1 MAASTNFSS
10 SVSSHASQGSH
21 SVTTPL
27 GTPSGPARTN
37 SWRVPGPSTRYHKS
51 EHARPKPTPRSSTTG
66 QHVRNQSSLSTRSS
80 HTEASG
86 IPSPLA
92 RLNFTRDSPKDYSYN
107 PNDTIKPRNSPA
119 TPLRSPHLASNNFNN
134 LRFQGSPFSDY
145 FTDDAKSVDHNAP
158 YHPSDPAQKL
168 LLRLNNLGGDILRLG
183 LQDDSLSEFNEKLCT
198 LEAMVNDGGYS
209 DEGSLTEERDRRNSF
224 PGRFYVEDHS
234 QSHEARERILS
245 PEHSTKSRL
254 SAVWMA
260 DACEYA
266 DTFTQTDL
274 EPQHGL
280 GVSYATS
287 SMQTERGVSKD
298 MAESSVWI
306 NNYADISTQ
315 TTDDGLVADL
325 QEVVERLAKANDSL
339 RQRYDQSK
347 DVCDTQAVQIEDLTT
362 QLMIVKSEN
371 DSLKQDLG
379 FDHSELLFLKL
390 QLQALEVQ
398 KENYDH
404 NNHVLLAEDFAQW
417 KADWDSVDARLRSRR
432 QKNRVTSAD
441 IKDLPSLDNE
451 TIVKPEDQGNWQLET
466 RKHRHGRVHS
476 ITLKRVD
483 EREAQAE
490 DGALIDSHFDIPASP
505 VVKTVYTEQST
516 QTEDETPE
524 DQTTQ
529 AEVLSFVTQET
540 QTDSEPSV
548 SLSTSDI
555 KSQQTEPVETIEA
568 DIEVDNESSSS
579 FANSE
584 IKSQHIEPIVVVK
597 AEDELD
603 NESSIS
609 FSTSDIKVQQTEP
622 VEVAKAEDD
631 TEEEDE
637 EEEEEISDESQP
649 ISPCCEKEHL
659 CTACGEKID
668 YSSEDEEVETKT
680 PWQELCDGLVAFAGM
695 QRE

>member
-1 MAASTNFSS
+1 MEYRKASNRSTLDNATTLINLRQNPTMAASTNFSS
-10 SVSSHASQGSH
+10 SVSSHASQGSQ

-27 GTPSGPARTN
+27 GTPSGPLRTT

-51 EHARPKPTPRSSTTG
+51 EHARPKPMPRSSTTG

-119 TPLRSPHLASNNFNN
+119 TPLRSPHMASNNFNN

-145 FTDDAKSVDHNAP
+145 FTDDAKSVDHDAP

-183 LQDDSLSEFNEKLCT
+183 LQDDSLAEFNEKLCV

-209 DEGSLTEERDRRNSF
+209 DEGSLTEERDRRSSF
-224 PGRFYVEDHS
+224 TGRFYNDDHS
-234 QSHEARERILS
+234 QGHEARDRLLS
-245 PEHSTKSRL
+245 PEHSNKSRL

-266 DTFTQTDL
+266 DTFTQT
-274 EPQHGL
+274 EEE
-280 GVSYATS
+280 AI
-287 SMQTERGVSKD
+287 KD

-306 NNYADISTQ
+306 NNYAESSTQ

-325 QEVVERLAKANDSL
+325 QEVVERLAKANESL

-347 DVCDTQAVQIEDLTT
+347 DVCDTQAVQIEELAT
-362 QLMIVKSEN
+362 QLMTVKSEN

-404 NNHVLLAEDFAQW
+404 NNHVLLAEDFVQW

-451 TIVKPEDQGNWQLET
+451 TNIRPEDQGNWQLET

-476 ITLKRVD
+476 ITLKRLD
-483 EREAQAE
+483 EPEFQAE
-490 DGALIDSHFDIPASP
+490 EGALIDSHFDIPASP
-505 VVKTVYTEQST
+505 VIKTIYSEQST
-516 QTEDETPE
+516 QTEDAPSE
-524 DQTTQ
+524 DDTTQ
-529 AEVLSFVTQET
+529 TGVSDPVTQGT
-540 QTDSEPSV
+540 QTDSEPPL
-548 SLSTSDI
+548 SLSSSDI
-555 KSQQTEPVETIEA
+555 KSQQTEPIESAKA
-568 DIEVDNESSSS
+568 DNGTS
-579 FANSE
+579 
-584 IKSQHIEPIVVVK
+584 
-597 AEDELD
+597 LT
-603 NESSIS
+603 
-609 FSTSDIKVQQTEP
+609 FSTSEIRAQQTEP
-622 VEVAKAEDD
+622 VESTKADNEPSITFSTSEITSQQTEPVEFSEAEVDD
-631 TEEEDE
+631 EIQE
-637 EEEEEISDESQP
+637 EEENTSIDSQP
-649 ISPCCEKEHL
+649 PSIQSPCCEKEHL
-659 CTACGEKID
+659 CTACGEKFD
-668 YSSEDEEVETKT
+668 YSSEDDEVESKT

>member
-1 MAASTNFSS
+1 MEYRKASNRSLDNATTLINPRHSSPMAASTNFSS
-10 SVSSHASQGSH
+10 SVSSHASQASQA
-21 SVTTPL
+21 VTTPL
-27 GTPSGPARTN
+27 GTPSGPLRTN

-51 EHARPKPTPRSSTTG
+51 EHARPKPTPRSNTTG
-66 QHVRNQSSLSTRSS
+66 GQHIRNQSSLSTRSS
-80 HTEASG
+80 HNEASG
-86 IPSPLA
+86 IPSPLG
-92 RLNFTRDSPKDYSYN
+92 RLTFTRDSPKDYSYN

-145 FTDDAKSVDHNAP
+145 FTDDARSVDHNAP

-183 LQDDSLSEFNEKLCT
+183 LQDDSVSDFNEKLCT

-209 DEGSLTEERDRRNSF
+209 DAGSLTEERDRRNSF

-234 QSHEARERILS
+234 QGHEARERILS
-245 PEHSTKSRL
+245 PEHSNKSRL
-254 SAVWMA
+254 SDVWMA

-266 DTFTQTDL
+266 DTFTQTIDESQNAL
-274 EPQHGL
+274 A
-280 GVSYATS
+280 VSYSTSAT
-287 SMQTERGVSKD
+287 QTGEEATKD
-298 MAESSVWI
+298 MAGSSVWI

-325 QEVVERLAKANDSL
+325 QEVVERLAKANESL

-347 DVCDTQAVQIEDLTT
+347 DVCDTQSVQIEELTT
-362 QLMIVKSEN
+362 QLMTVKSEN

-404 NNHVLLAEDFAQW
+404 NDQVLLAEDLVQW

-483 EREAQAE
+483 EPETQAE
-490 DGALIDSHFDIPASP
+490 EGALIDSRFDIPASP
-505 VVKTVYTEQST
+505 VIKTAYS
-516 QTEDETPE
+516 

-529 AEVLSFVTQET
+529 TEVSSPVTQGI
-540 QTDSEPSV
+540 QTDNEPSY
-548 SLSTSDI
+548 SLSTAEI
-555 KSQQTEPVETIEA
+555 KSQQTEPVEIAEA
-568 DIEVDNESSSS
+568 ENEPSPTLS
-579 FANSE
+579 ASE
-584 IKSQHIEPIVVVK
+584 IKSQE
-597 AEDELD
+597 
-603 NESSIS
+603 
-609 FSTSDIKVQQTEP
+609 TEP
-622 VEVAKAEDD
+622 VETARIEDE
-631 TEEEDE
+631 TEDE
-637 EEEEEISDESQP
+637 EIISNDSQP
-649 ISPCCEKEHL
+649 PSPCCEKEHL
-659 CTACGEKID
+659 CTACGDKFD
-668 YSSEDEEVETKT
+668 YSSEDDEVDSKT

>member
-1 MAASTNFSS
+1 MEYRKASNRSLDNATTLINLRHTTLIAASTNFSS
-10 SVSSHASQGSH
+10 SVSSQASQASQT
-21 SVTTPL
+21 SQTVTTPL
-27 GTPSGPARTN
+27 GTPSGPTRTN

-51 EHARPKPTPRSSTTG
+51 EHARPKPMPRSSTTG

-86 IPSPLA
+86 FPSPLA

-119 TPLRSPHLASNNFNN
+119 TPMRSPHLASNNFNN

-183 LQDDSLSEFNEKLCT
+183 LQDDSLSDFNEKLCT
-198 LEAMVNDGGYS
+198 LEAMVNDGSYS
-209 DEGSLTEERDRRNSF
+209 DEGSVLEERDRRNSF
-224 PGRFYVEDHS
+224 PGRLYTDDHS
-234 QSHEARERILS
+234 QGHEARERVVS
-245 PEHSTKSRL
+245 PEHSNKSRL

-266 DTFTQTDL
+266 DTFTQTVD
-274 EPQHGL
+274 ESQHGL

-287 SMQTERGVSKD
+287 ATQTQEEATKD

-306 NNYADISTQ
+306 NNYANVFTQ

-325 QEVVERLAKANDSL
+325 QEVVERLAKANESL

-347 DVCDTQAVQIEDLTT
+347 DVCDTQSVQIEELTT

-404 NNHVLLAEDFAQW
+404 HNHVLLAEDFAQW

-441 IKDLPSLDNE
+441 IKDLPILDNE
-451 TIVKPEDQGNWQLET
+451 TTTKPEDQGNWQLET
-466 RKHRHGRVHS
+466 RKHKHGRVHS

-483 EREAQAE
+483 EPETQAE
-490 DGALIDSHFDIPASP
+490 EGALIDSHFDIPASP
-505 VVKTVYTEQST
+505 VAKTVYSEQST
-516 QTEDETPE
+516 QTEDSPSE
-524 DQTTQ
+524 DDTAQT
-529 AEVLSFVTQET
+529 EMPSLVSQET
-540 QTDSEPSV
+540 QTDKEPSP
-548 SLSTSDI
+548 SFITSEIMTQQTEPIEAVKAEDEADNEPSFSFSNAEI
-555 KSQQTEPVETIEA
+555 KSQQTEPVEA
-568 DIEVDNESSSS
+568 VH
-579 FANSE
+579 AG
-584 IKSQHIEPIVVVK
+584 
-597 AEDELD
+597 DE
-603 NESSIS
+603 
-609 FSTSDIKVQQTEP
+609 T
-622 VEVAKAEDD
+622 
-631 TEEEDE
+631 EEDE
-637 EEEEEISDESQP
+637 VSVESQP
-649 ISPCCEKEHL
+649 ASPCCEKEHL
-659 CTACGEKID
+659 CTACGERFD
-668 YSSEDEEVETKT
+668 YSSEDDEVDRKT

>member
-10 SVSSHASQGSH
+10 SPSQT
-21 SVTTPL
+21 VTTPL
-27 GTPSGPARTN
+27 GTPSGPTRTN

-51 EHARPKPTPRSSTTG
+51 EHARPKPMPRSSTTG

-107 PNDTIKPRNSPA
+107 PNDTLKPRNSPA
-119 TPLRSPHLASNNFNN
+119 TPMRSPHLASNNFNN

-145 FTDDAKSVDHNAP
+145 FTDDSKSVDHNAP
-158 YHPSDPAQKL
+158 YHPSDPAQRL

-183 LQDDSLSEFNEKLCT
+183 LQDDSLSDFNEKLCT
-198 LEAMVNDGGYS
+198 LEAMVNDGSYS
-209 DEGSLTEERDRRNSF
+209 DEGSLLEERDRRNSF
-224 PGRFYVEDHS
+224 PGRLYTEEHS
-234 QSHEARERILS
+234 QGHEARERVLS
-245 PEHSTKSRL
+245 PEHSNKSRL

-266 DTFTQTDL
+266 DTFTQTVDESQL
-274 EPQHGL
+274 GL

-287 SMQTERGVSKD
+287 ATQTQEEATKD

-325 QEVVERLAKANDSL
+325 QEVVERLAKANESL

-347 DVCDTQAVQIEDLTT
+347 DVCDTQSVQIEELTT
-362 QLMIVKSEN
+362 QLMTVKSEN

-404 NNHVLLAEDFAQW
+404 HNHVLLAEDFAQW

-441 IKDLPSLDNE
+441 IKDLPNLDNE
-451 TIVKPEDQGNWQLET
+451 TIIKPEDQGNWQLET
-466 RKHRHGRVHS
+466 RKHKHGRVHS

-483 EREAQAE
+483 VPETQAE
-490 DGALIDSHFDIPASP
+490 EGALIDSHFDIPASP
-505 VVKTVYTEQST
+505 IVKTVYSEQST
-516 QTEDETPE
+516 QTEDSPSE
-524 DQTTQ
+524 DHPAQT
-529 AEVLSFVTQET
+529 EMPSLVSQET
-540 QTDSEPSV
+540 QTDKEPSH
-548 SLSTSDI
+548 SFITSEIMSQQTEPMEAVKAEDEADKEPSFSFSDAEI
-555 KSQQTEPVETIEA
+555 KSQQTEPVEA
-568 DIEVDNESSSS
+568 VH
-579 FANSE
+579 AG
-584 IKSQHIEPIVVVK
+584 
-597 AEDELD
+597 DE
-603 NESSIS
+603 
-609 FSTSDIKVQQTEP
+609 T
-622 VEVAKAEDD
+622 
-631 TEEEDE
+631 EEDE
-637 EEEEEISDESQP
+637 VSDESQP
-649 ISPCCEKEHL
+649 ASPCCEKEHL
-659 CTACGEKID
+659 CTACGEKFD
-668 YSSEDEEVETKT
+668 YSSEDDEVDHKT

>member
-1 MAASTNFSS
+1 M
-10 SVSSHASQGSH
+10 
-21 SVTTPL
+21 
-27 GTPSGPARTN
+27 
-37 SWRVPGPSTRYHKS
+37 
-51 EHARPKPTPRSSTTG
+51 PRSSTTG

-145 FTDDAKSVDHNAP
+145 FTDDSKSVDHDAP

-183 LQDDSLSEFNEKLCT
+183 LQDDSLAEFNEKLCV

-209 DEGSLTEERDRRNSF
+209 DEGSLTEERDRRSSF
-224 PGRFYVEDHS
+224 TGRFYNDDHS
-234 QSHEARERILS
+234 QGHEARDRLLS
-245 PEHSTKSRL
+245 PEHSNKSRL

-266 DTFTQTDL
+266 DTFTQT
-274 EPQHGL
+274 EQE
-280 GVSYATS
+280 AIN
-287 SMQTERGVSKD
+287 D

-306 NNYADISTQ
+306 NNYAEISTQ

-325 QEVVERLAKANDSL
+325 QEVVERLAKANESL

-347 DVCDTQAVQIEDLTT
+347 DVCDTQAVQIEELAT
-362 QLMIVKSEN
+362 QLMTVKSEN

-398 KENYDH
+398 KESYDH
-404 NNHVLLAEDFAQW
+404 NNHVLLAEDFVQW

-441 IKDLPSLDNE
+441 IKDLPNLDSE
-451 TIVKPEDQGNWQLET
+451 TTIKPEDQGNWQLET

-483 EREAQAE
+483 EPDFQAE
-490 DGALIDSHFDIPASP
+490 EGALIDSHFDIPASP
-505 VVKTVYTEQST
+505 IIKTLYSEQST
-516 QTEDETPE
+516 QTEDAPSK
-524 DQTTQ
+524 DHISQ
-529 AEVLSFVTQET
+529 AEVSSPVAQGT
-540 QTDSEPSV
+540 QTDSEAPLP
-548 SLSTSDI
+548 LSTSEI
-555 KSQQTEPVETIEA
+555 QSQQTEPVE
-568 DIEVDNESSSS
+568 
-579 FANSE
+579 
-584 IKSQHIEPIVVVK
+584 VVK
-597 AEDELD
+597 AD
-603 NESSIS
+603 NDNVVAL
-609 FSTSDIKVQQTEP
+609 STSEIRAQQTEP
-622 VEVAKAEDD
+622 VESARANSEPSITFSTSKITSQQTEPVEISEAEVDD
-631 TEEEDE
+631 EIE
-637 EEEEEISDESQP
+637 EEEEDTSIESLSSSTQ
-649 ISPCCEKEHL
+649 SPCCEKEHL
-659 CTACGEKID
+659 CTACGDKFD
-668 YSSEDEEVETKT
+668 YSSEDDEVEPKT

>member
-1 MAASTNFSS
+1 MEYRKAANRSLDNATTLINPPYSSSMATSTEFSS
-10 SVSSHASQGSH
+10 SVSSQTSQGSH
-21 SVTTPL
+21 TATTPL
-27 GTPSGPARTN
+27 GTPSGAPRTK
-37 SWRVPGPSTRYHKS
+37 SWHVPGPSTRYHKS
-51 EHARPKPTPRSSTTG
+51 EHARPKPTPRSSATG
-66 QHVRNQSSLSTRSS
+66 QHVRNHSSLSTRSS
-80 HTEASG
+80 YTEASN
-86 IPSPLA
+86 IASPLA
-92 RLNFTRDSPKDYSYN
+92 RLNFTRDSPKDYVYN
-107 PNDTIKPRNSPA
+107 PNDTIKPRNNPA

-198 LEAMVNDGGYS
+198 LEAMVNDGGFS
-209 DEGSLTEERDRRNSF
+209 DAGSAIEERDRRDSF
-224 PGRFYVEDHS
+224 PGRLYTEDHS
-234 QSHEARERILS
+234 QGHDTRDRILS
-245 PEHSTKSRL
+245 PEHSNKSRL
-254 SAVWMA
+254 SDVWMA

-266 DTFTQTDL
+266 DTFTQTVD
-274 EPQHGL
+274 ESQHGL
-280 GVSYATS
+280 AISYATS
-287 SMQTERGVSKD
+287 ATQTEQEASKD

-306 NNYADISTQ
+306 NNYADVSTQ
-315 TTDDGLVADL
+315 TTDDRLVADL

-347 DVCDTQAVQIEDLTT
+347 DVCDTQSVQIEELTT
-362 QLMIVKSEN
+362 QLMTVKSEN

-441 IKDLPSLDNE
+441 IKDLPDLDNE
-451 TIVKPEDQGNWQLET
+451 TNIKPEDQGNWQLET

-483 EREAQAE
+483 EPETQTE
-490 DGALIDSHFDIPASP
+490 EGALIDSHFDIPASP
-505 VVKTVYTEQST
+505 TVKIVYSEQST
-516 QTEDETPE
+516 QTEEVPSEDHITQTEVSTP
-524 DQTTQ
+524 
-529 AEVLSFVTQET
+529 VTQGT
-540 QTDSEPSV
+540 QTEKEP
-548 SLSTSDI
+548 SLSTSEI
-555 KSQQTEPVETIEA
+555 RSQQTEP
-568 DIEVDNESSSS
+568 
-579 FANSE
+579 
-584 IKSQHIEPIVVVK
+584 IEPVE
-597 AEDELD
+597 AEDEAGHEVE
-603 NESSIS
+603 NEIEQGTTTQAQLLPA
-609 FSTSDIKVQQTEP
+609 ST
-622 VEVAKAEDD
+622 
-631 TEEEDE
+631 
-637 EEEEEISDESQP
+637 
-649 ISPCCEKEHL
+649 PCCQKEHL
-659 CTACGEKID
+659 CTACGEKFD
-668 YSSEDEEVETKT
+668 YSSEDDEVDHKT

>member
-1 MAASTNFSS
+1 MEYRKASNRSLDNATTLINPRLLNAMAASTNLSS
-10 SVSSHASQGSH
+10 SVSSHASQGSL

-27 GTPSGPARTN
+27 GTPSGPTRTN

-92 RLNFTRDSPKDYSYN
+92 RLNFTRDSPKDYSYSS
-107 PNDTIKPRNSPA
+107 NDTIKPRNSPA

-183 LQDDSLSEFNEKLCT
+183 VQDDSLSEFNEKLCT
-198 LEAMVNDGGYS
+198 LEAMVNDGGFS

-224 PGRFYVEDHS
+224 PGRLYAEDHS
-234 QSHEARERILS
+234 QGHEARDRILS
-245 PEHSTKSRL
+245 PEHSNKSRL

-266 DTFTQTDL
+266 DTFTQTEDGS
-274 EPQHGL
+274 QHGL
-280 GVSYATS
+280 GFSYAASAT
-287 SMQTERGVSKD
+287 QTEGETTKD
-298 MAESSVWI
+298 MVESSVWI

-325 QEVVERLAKANDSL
+325 QEVVERLAKANESL

-347 DVCDTQAVQIEDLTT
+347 DVCDTQAVQIEELAT
-362 QLMIVKSEN
+362 QLMTVKSEN

-398 KENYDH
+398 KENYDQ
-404 NNHVLLAEDFAQW
+404 NNHVLLAEDFVQW

-441 IKDLPSLDNE
+441 IKDLPTLDSE
-451 TIVKPEDQGNWQLET
+451 ATVKPEDQGNWQLET

-483 EREAQAE
+483 EPENQAE
-490 DGALIDSHFDIPASP
+490 EGVLVDSHFDIPASP
-505 VVKTVYTEQST
+505 VPKTVYSEQST
-516 QTEDETPE
+516 QTEDAPSE
-524 DQTTQ
+524 DHTSQT
-529 AEVLSFVTQET
+529 EVPSFITQET
-540 QTDSEPSV
+540 QTDNEPSI
-548 SLSTSDI
+548 SFSTSEI
-555 KSQQTEPVETIEA
+555 QSQHTEPTGA
-568 DIEVDNESSSS
+568 
-579 FANSE
+579 
-584 IKSQHIEPIVVVK
+584 VK
-597 AEDELD
+597 AEDERD
-603 NESSIS
+603 NESPIS
-609 FSTSDIKVQQTEP
+609 FSTSDIKIQQTEP
-622 VEVAKAEDD
+622 VEAVEAEDD
-631 TEEEDE
+631 TEEEE
-637 EEEEEISDESQP
+637 EESSDESQP
-649 ISPCCEKEHL
+649 TSPCCEKEHL
-659 CTACGEKID
+659 CTACGEKLD
-668 YSSEDEEVETKT
+668 YSSDDEEVESKT